1 MPIMMMA
8 ELNGFAKREIKTLGH
23 NSRGPRTI
31 TIRLCSMLAL
41 AGTPREKKKNKRHP
55 FYQHIPEGSFH
66 LIRRN
71 FQGKTERAGHRSSI
85 VTTAVPTR

>member
-41 AGTPREKKKNKRHP
+41 AGTPREKKKK
-55 FYQHIPEGSFH
+55 
-66 LIRRN
+66 IRDTHFTN
-71 FQGKTERAGHRSSI
+71 TFQKVHFI
-85 VTTAVPTR
+85 